1 MVLYC
6 YKCIKIKV
14 RLFSIEMF
22 KLCLTDI
29 NFDIIIVII
38 IIIIIIIMM
47 MMMITIITS
56 TYCMYICMHVCM
68 YVCMCLYIIYFCL
81 KLGLECSIRGQC
93 RLLNIELRLDQV
105 VHGLLQS
112 TPDQLG

>member
-1 MVLYC
+1 
-6 YKCIKIKV
+6 
-14 RLFSIEMF
+14 MF

-38 IIIIIIIMM
+38 IIVILIIIIIIIIIMM
-47 MMMITIITS
+47 MMITIITY
-56 TYCMYICMHVCM
+56 TYCMYICMYVCM

-112 TPDQLG
+112 TPDCVSQWVNT